1 MNKTKRKI
9 FETSMKLFAEKGYD
23 ATSVEEITAT
33 VGVAKGTLY
42 YHFSSKEEIFNFLIE
57 EGVKLLKNS
66 ITIKT
71 AKLEN
76 SIDKIRAIVLIQIK
90 VLVKYE
96 NFMTIILS
104 QIWGSDPR
112 SQMCRSY
119 VFEYIHIIEE
129 IIKEGIQKGEIV
141 DGDPNVIASGI
152 FGFTCSSL
160 IYKMRHYNYELDV
173 ATLDKEI
180 EKIFIKKLK
189 NREVK

>member
-42 YHFSSKEEIFNFLIE
+42 YHFSSKEEIFNFLVE

-66 ITIKT
+66 ISIKT
-71 AKLEN
+71 AKLDN
-76 SIDKIRAIVLIQIK
+76 NIDKLRAIVLIQIK

-104 QIWGSDPR
+104 QIWGSDTR
-112 SQMCRSY
+112 SKACRKY
-119 VFEYIHIIEE
+119 VFEYIQMIEE
-129 IIKEGIQKGEIV
+129 IVKEGIKKGEIIEA
-141 DGDPNVIASGI
+141 DANVIASGI

-160 IYKMRHYNYELDV
+160 IYKMRHHEEELNM
-173 ATLDKEI
+173 LELNKEI
-180 EKIFIKKLK
+180 EKVFIKKLRK
-189 NREVK
+189 EI